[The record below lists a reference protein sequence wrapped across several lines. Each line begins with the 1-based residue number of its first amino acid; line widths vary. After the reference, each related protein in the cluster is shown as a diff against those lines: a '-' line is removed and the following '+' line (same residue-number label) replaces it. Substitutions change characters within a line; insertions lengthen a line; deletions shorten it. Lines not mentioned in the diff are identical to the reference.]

1 MFIKLW
7 RLLCYH
13 RHHSSFINTHPFAV
27 PTPPCQKTPQNTQTF
42 IMSEYGFVKIER
54 DVAKAVPNPKT
65 PTPQLNTDLPNSKL
79 SQSVLKYAQEKLP
92 AKVLNHSLR
101 VYLYSRAII
110 KDQFPN
116 WNLDDEVV
124 FVTSLL
130 HDIGTTDENMKATK
144 MSFEF
149 YGGLL
154 SRDLVLGQTKNQ
166 DYAEAVSEAIIRHQD
181 LGESGYITTL
191 GLILQIATTLDN
203 IGANTNLIHIDTL
216 DAVNKKYGREGWAS
230 CFGGAIDN
238 ENKLK
243 PWGHT
248 SALGV
253 NEFRDSVLGN
263 KVKYEK
269 L

>member
-1 MFIKLW
+1 MLP
-7 RLLCYH
+7 
-13 RHHSSFINTHPFAV
+13 SPSFFPINTHPFAV
-27 PTPPCQKTPQNTQTF
+27 PTPPFQKTPQNTQIL

-54 DVAKAVPNPKT
+54 DVAKAVPNPKS